1 VANTGI
7 ARRGG
12 AGFVVV
18 LLLILMALAR
28 AQLAPTQ
35 DQVTAQRIIIKEWP
49 ALQDA
54 CTVPTVQRP
63 PMGSCTRGAAMA
75 NDFLSN
81 SRRRH

>member
-28 AQLAPTQ
+28 AQQ
-35 DQVTAQRIIIKEWP
+35 P
-49 ALQDA
+49 AMP
-54 CTVPTVQRP
+54 VVGFVNS
-63 PMGSCTRGAAMA
+63 GS
-75 NDFLSN
+75 
-81 SRRRH
+81 